1 MKIQLK
7 NTDLRNNLT
16 VLHPKPLTEYS
27 ADEIKALKEKTTY
40 VSIYVKDANRVNDAK
55 SILNEKFSHFKG
67 LITEKETSTGSYHIG
82 RSINEERNDATPDVL
97 QIGRA
102 HV

>member
-27 ADEIKALKEKTTY
+27 ADEIQAFKEKTTY
-40 VSIYVKDANRVNDAK
+40 VSIYVKDASRVNDAK
-55 SILNEKFSHFKG
+55 ASL
-67 LITEKETSTGSYHIG
+67 T
-82 RSINEERNDATPDVL
+82 RSFHTLKA
-97 QIGRA
+97 
-102 HV
+102 